1 MITTCEKCGGLKADP
16 GEMYA
21 GRGCN
26 CQTTESAVINRA
38 NEIRKMSA
46 SEMRLQFGEMSAAEI
61 RLVRAIIKC
70 VLAAM
75 PNEKS

>member
-1 MITTCEKCGGLKADP
+1 MITTCNQCGGLKAEP

-26 CQTTESAVINRA
+26 CLTTESSTIHRA
-38 NEIRKMSA
+38 KQIQKMNA

-61 RLVRAIIKC
+61 RLVRAIINV
-70 VLAAM
+70 VLGIGA
-75 PNEKS
+75 